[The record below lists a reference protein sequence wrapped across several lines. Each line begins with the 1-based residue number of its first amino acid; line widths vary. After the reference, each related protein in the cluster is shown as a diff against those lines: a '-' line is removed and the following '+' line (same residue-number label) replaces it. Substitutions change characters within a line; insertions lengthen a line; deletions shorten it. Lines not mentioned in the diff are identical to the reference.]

1 MSTGVKMF
9 EGREQRVGRLGSRE
23 QLLEVCVFLL
33 LIVPSLVLSFFAV
46 NQGSVGFTLT
56 AIATIMRDLALVALI
71 LFFLWRNGEHV
82 GLLGW
87 TLRRGWRELGLG
99 VLLFVPFFFGANF
112 LDSALQAA
120 GLSAPSAPT
129 PSSLSASGTAEFVL
143 AGILVVVVAI
153 AEETIFRGYLILRF
167 RSVTTNAAA
176 AVVLSALVFSLGHG
190 YEGTAGVVTV
200 GFMGLIFA
208 LVFLW
213 RKSLVAPMVM
223 HFLQDFLG
231 IVLLPLLGLN

>member
-1 MSTGVKMF
+1 MSTGAQVFDERDRLPGK
-9 EGREQRVGRLGSRE
+9 LGSRE

-46 NQGSVGFTLT
+46 NQGNVGFTLT
-56 AIATIMRDLALVALI
+56 AFATILRDISLVALI
-71 LFFLWRNGEHV
+71 LFFLWRNAEHV
-82 GLLGW
+82 GLIGW
-87 TLRRGWRELGLG
+87 TLRKGWRELGLG
-99 VLLFVPFFFGANF
+99 VLLFIPMYFAANL

-120 GLSAPSAPT
+120 GLSAPSTPT
-129 PSSLSASGTAEFVL
+129 PSALSATGTAEFVL

-167 RSVTTNAAA
+167 RSVTASAAAA
-176 AVVLSALVFSLGHG
+176 AVLSAVVFSLGHG

-200 GFMGLIFA
+200 GFMGLVFA

-213 RKSLVAPMVM
+213 RRSLVAPMVM

-231 IVLLPLLGLN
+231 VVLLPLLGLS